1 MGTCCLTEDD
11 SYCNN
16 DFENFYRDVLK
27 TFPKQIY
34 SQLKYK
40 IDKLV
45 EDNNS
50 QLINNQ
56 YLSIDHKIIPEN
68 HKTIKDN
75 YSIIRKTMVNQNSSS
90 KLTLFHKEIIPS
102 FTTLSILQYKNNIK
116 ANFLLWLIPF
126 ASVSNTSRLE
136 IIKDCFYSFDK
147 NKKKELTVDFLI
159 EFIQNH
165 IKICLLY
172 NSEAFIKYLT
182 YLVINNSADTNLL
195 NESETIKKKLFEK
208 GNLDNFIQSIV
219 IQLQDLINKNEIEL
233 KIIELNDELLK
244 SLDQILPFLFDPL
257 KLRSVYYKF
266 IYK

>member
-1 MGTCCLTEDD
+1 MGSCCLIEDD
-11 SYCNN
+11 IYCNN

-40 IDKLV
+40 IDKLIV
-45 EDNNS
+45 DNNS
-50 QLINNQ
+50 QLLTND
-56 YLSIDHKIIPEN
+56 YLSIDHKISSEN
-68 HKTIKDN
+68 HRTIKDN
-75 YSIIRKTMVNQNSSS
+75 YSIIKKSMVNQNSNN

-102 FTTLSILQYKNNIK
+102 YTTLSLLQYKNNIK

-126 ASVSNTSRLE
+126 SSVSNSSRLE

-147 NKKKELTVDFLI
+147 NRNKELTFEFLI

-172 NSEAFIKYLT
+172 SSEAFIKYLT

-195 NESETIKKKLFEK
+195 NESEIIKKKLFEK
-208 GNLDNFIQSIV
+208 GNLDDFIQNIV
-219 IQLQDLINKNEIEL
+219 NQLKTLFNKNEIES
-233 KIIELNDELLK
+233 KTAEVNEELLK
-244 SLDQILPFLFDPL
+244 SLDKTLPFLFDPL